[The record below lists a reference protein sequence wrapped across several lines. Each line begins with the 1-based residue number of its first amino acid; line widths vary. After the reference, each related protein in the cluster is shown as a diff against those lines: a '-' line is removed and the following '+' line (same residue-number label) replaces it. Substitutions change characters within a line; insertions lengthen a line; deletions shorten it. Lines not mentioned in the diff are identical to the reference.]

1 MDFIAVKCRT
11 RQARQDAVHLPDGAM
26 YLRGCLIRTE
36 GSMGRQQQTF
46 DAEAY
51 KQQQYDLLA
60 DAVRKA
66 LDMDMIYRILNRE
79 V

>member
-1 MDFIAVKCRT
+1 MSKALISALMERKGIS
-11 RQARQDAVHLPDGAM
+11 DADV
-26 YLRGCLIRTE
+26 
-36 GSMGRQQQTF
+36 QTF

-60 DAVRKA
+60 DAVRQA
-66 LDMDMIYRILNRE
+66 LDMDTVYRILNRE